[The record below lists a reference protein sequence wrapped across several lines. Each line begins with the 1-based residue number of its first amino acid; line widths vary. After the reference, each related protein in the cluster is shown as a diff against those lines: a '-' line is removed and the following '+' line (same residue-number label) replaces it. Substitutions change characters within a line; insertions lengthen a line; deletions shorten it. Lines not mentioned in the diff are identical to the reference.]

1 MDRLREMEVFVAI
14 VEAGSFASAG
24 RRLNMSPPAVTR
36 TVSALEGRLGARLL
50 SRTTRSLSLTEPG
63 QRFLETARRLL
74 AELDHAERE
83 ITGAA
88 ATPSGHLTIT
98 ASVTFGR
105 MALTS
110 ILGDFLAAH
119 PRITASLVLL
129 DRVVNLVEEGID
141 VGIRIGELPDSTIIA
156 RRVGEVRR
164 VVVASP
170 SYLDKRSE
178 PQSPADLKTH
188 SIVGFTGL
196 MPSREMTLAVGG
208 KPLSIPVRP
217 VFEVNDA
224 AAALLAAEAGHGI
237 ASLYCYMAG
246 ESIRAGRLKPVLAAH
261 WPAGVPVHIVYPD
274 GRLLASKVR
283 AFVDWA
289 APRLTS
295 ELRRLSAQSDHSI
308 EEHPRR

>member
-14 VEAGSFASAG
+14 VEVGSLAGAA

-36 TVSALEGRLGARLL
+36 AVAALEGRLGARLL

-63 QRFLETARRLL
+63 KRFLETARRLL

-98 ASVTFGR
+98 ASVSLGR
-105 MALTS
+105 MALTP
-110 ILGDFLAAH
+110 IVGEFLATH
-119 PRITASLVLL
+119 PRITASLVLV

-141 VGIRIGELPDSTIIA
+141 AGIRIGELPDSTIVA

-170 SYLDKRSE
+170 AYLARRGE
-178 PQSPADLKTH
+178 PQRPTDLKAH
-188 SIVGFTGL
+188 SIIGFTGL
-196 MPSREMTLAVGG
+196 MPGREVTLASGG
-208 KPLSIPVRP
+208 KVLTVPVRP
-217 VFEVNDA
+217 VLEVNDA

-246 ESIRAGRLKPVLAAH
+246 DSIRAGRLRPVLATN
-261 WPAGVPVHIVYPD
+261 WPACAPVQIVYPD
-274 GRLLASKVR
+274 ARLLAAKVR
-283 AFVDWA
+283 AFVDWT
-289 APRLTS
+289 APRLA
-295 ELRRLSAQSDHSI
+295 LHLQRLSSPSSHDG
-308 EEHPRR
+308 